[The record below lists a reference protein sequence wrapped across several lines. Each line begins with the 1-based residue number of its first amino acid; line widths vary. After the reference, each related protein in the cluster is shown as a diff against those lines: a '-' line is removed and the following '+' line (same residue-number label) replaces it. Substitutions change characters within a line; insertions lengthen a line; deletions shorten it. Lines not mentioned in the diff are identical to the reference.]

1 MNTIVFHQK
10 IQFEPSMSTQI
21 VNKLNQNLS
30 IQTLKNAT
38 EKYSFS
44 LNIAECSLA
53 NYVAFPI
60 LAVPINFLADFLEK
74 VLVALQGLYL
84 AQINRH
90 AHQRSSSEKHHGLMF
105 CKSARGRG
113 KESRGSKKPEQKLGQ
128 KIETLTN

>member
-44 LNIAECSLA
+44 LNIAQCSLA

-60 LAVPINFLADFLEK
+60 LAVPINFLAYFWKE
-74 VLVALQGLYL
+74 VNTSTGSTSRPV
-84 AQINRH
+84 
-90 AHQRSSSEKHHGLMF
+90 SS
-105 CKSARGRG
+105 
-113 KESRGSKKPEQKLGQ
+113 
-128 KIETLTN
+128 TD